1 MNPINEVRLEFVS
14 KSSNESFAR
23 VVAAAFVSQIDP
35 NLEELADV
43 KTAVP
48 KP

>member
-35 NLEELADV
+35 IGGTCGCE
-43 KTAVP
+43 TAVP